1 MDRRLMLNPPMD
13 RWLVLNPL
21 AARTSHGL
29 AGSLT

>member
-1 MDRRLMLNPPMD
+1 MDRWLMLNPLMD